1 MKKLANKTFLT
12 LFIILSLFILTIIF
26 IFNYQ
31 NYSREKNDL
40 VNNLMRINMEPS
52 FKDDKKMQE
61 FESADK
67 EEKEDNRF
75 KRFMDANLYTVS
87 IQNGKISD
95 IFSHTIDGSVSDEV
109 KTIADKI
116 VESENSGKTYIGNL
130 YSNRYSYKYG
140 DRVLVISDNLDINN
154 RLLSSLKISIIIF
167 VLGEVICY
175 LISMV
180 LSKWLV
186 KPAEISFNKQK
197 EFIADASHELKTP
210 LSVII
215 ASSEA
220 YEKDKNEK
228 WLNNIKNES
237 ERMNSLIKNL
247 LDLAKLDSGNVS
259 MQYEMIDLSKLCEK
273 SILTLESLM
282 YEKEIKLDYNL
293 DEDVKF
299 NCNSDEIKELLT
311 ILLDNAVKHS
321 IKYGNIVVNLN
332 KTNDKIILEIKN
344 KGLPIPKGEEEKI
357 FERFYRVDKSRSTD
371 ENRYGLGLAIA
382 KSIVLR
388 HNGVISASS
397 ADDFTTFKVIFKNK

>member
-12 LFIILSLFILTIIF
+12 LFIILSLFLLTILF

-52 FKDDKKMQE
+52 FKDEKKPQE
-61 FESADK
+61 FESVD
-67 EEKEDNRF
+67 KEDNRF

-87 IQNGKISD
+87 IQNGKISN
-95 IFSHTIDGSVSDEV
+95 IFSHTIDDNVSDEI

-130 YSNRYSYKYG
+130 YSNRYSYKYS

-154 RLLSSLKISIIIF
+154 RLLSSLKISIIVF

-175 LISMV
+175 FISMV

-220 YEKDKNEK
+220 YEKDKDEK

-247 LDLAKLDSGNVS
+247 LDLAKLDSENVS
-259 MQYEMIDLSKLCEK
+259 MQYEMVDLSKLCEK

-293 DEDVKF
+293 DEGVKF

-321 IKYGNIVVNLN
+321 IKDGNIVVNLN
-332 KTNDKIILEIKN
+332 KANDKIILEIKN

-397 ADDFTTFKVIFKNK
+397 SNDYTIFKVVFKNK